1 MPTIEQA
8 KIDSIEGRTK
18 TPAGRALLLKL
29 TIPDRGHVEG
39 LVMRDDF
46 PCGCLPLMI
55 GLPIDV
61 LVEDCG
67 DQVVCSV
74 LPFQYQGNQATGLLL
89 GKLVAVAEK
98 NGQSELDSL
107 PVARRL
113 KSGPEPHP
121 LAEKLDRLLE
131 QSDSDEDSET
141 QAAKPWNRREW
152 EAAHEAEVRRQA
164 AQEEADD
171 PRLWLDDEEI

>member
-74 LPFQYQGNQATGLLL
+74 LPFQYQGSQATGSLL

-107 PVARRL
+107 PIARRL

-141 QAAKPWNRREW
+141 PAAKPWNRRER
-152 EAAHEAEVRRQA
+152 EAAQMEEAQRQA
-164 AQEEADD
+164 TEDEDND
-171 PRLWLDDEEI
+171 PRLWVDDEEL